1 MAVVADKL
9 GEQVQ
14 TILSKKIEENSLVL
28 PAPPTVVTRVLQLVG
43 DASFSPGDATPLV
56 ERDSVIAAR
65 VLRAA
70 NSVEQTGVERVRT
83 LPEALT
89 RLGVDPLRSLLLEI
103 SAHRLFESK
112 DARIGAHTRGLW
124 EHSIAVAVLARE
136 VAGLCQ
142 VAEPEAAYLAGLLH
156 DIGKPV
162 VAFLL
167 LEAEKNVASTR
178 SLWIDSD
185 AWVEVL
191 QKVHRPIGVALAQ
204 KWRLPDSVA
213 SAIRDCTEY
222 QPSERASVGNCVR
235 LANALAKRSGLY
247 VGSIDRAEVESQVA
261 AGITLLGIDD
271 AAVNGLC
278 EGLDKRVRALAV

>member
-1 MAVVADKL
+1 MAVVAEKL
-9 GEQVQ
+9 SEQVQ

-43 DASFSPGDATPLV
+43 DASFSPKDATPLV

-70 NSVEQTGVERVRT
+70 NSVDQAGVDRVRT

-89 RLGVDPLRSLLLEI
+89 RLGVDALRSLLIEI
-103 SAHRLFESK
+103 SAHRLFESR

-136 VAGLCQ
+136 LAGLSG

-167 LEAEKNVASTR
+167 LEAEKNVVSTR
-178 SLWIDSD
+178 SSWIDSD

-204 KWRLPDSVA
+204 KWGLPEPVA

-222 QPSERASVGNCVR
+222 QTSERASAGNCVR
-235 LANALAKRSGLY
+235 LANALAKRCGLY
-247 VGSIDRAEVESQVA
+247 VGSIDRTEVESQIAV
-261 AGITLLGIDD
+261 GNTLLGVDD

-278 EGLDKRVRALAV
+278 EGLEARVRALVV